1 MFVIL
6 EKMHKLFSMKTHH
19 LRSLKIQA
27 FNNNFNKN
35 ATSIFFKV
43 VEKKHPITR
52 QKIITKIYDF
62 VVVQWPWTKSTKK
75 KRNLRMEKKKGT

>member
-6 EKMHKLFSMKTHH
+6 EKLHKLFSMKTHH

-43 VEKKHPITR
+43 AEKKTPHYKIKNNNKNIWFCSGAVALH
-52 QKIITKIYDF
+52 QKY
-62 VVVQWPWTKSTKK
+62 KK
-75 KRNLRMEKKKGT
+75 KET

>member
-43 VEKKHPITR
+43 AEKKHPITR
-52 QKIITKIYDF
+52 
-62 VVVQWPWTKSTKK
+62 
-75 KRNLRMEKKKGT
+75 